1 MGPTQAPA
9 GRPRPIVIDDFESST
24 LSGWSLT
31 VNGEGGW
38 FIYTKGTTPPDP
50 SKSDPN
56 VPFNVPD
63 PPQGKFAVVSDMNGP
78 GMRILS
84 RDVRLDGRYVLHL
97 ILFYVS
103 GADDFYSANT
113 LRNDFEDNQ
122 QFRIDIVKT
131 TAAAD
136 SLANGDV
143 LANVFHTSP
152 GDPRTR
158 APADVA
164 FNLSRWQGQTVRLRL
179 ASADNHGPLRV
190 GVDEIRLEP
199 VGQ

>member
-1 MGPTQAPA
+1 
-9 GRPRPIVIDDFESST
+9 
-24 LSGWSLT
+24 
-31 VNGEGGW
+31 
-38 FIYTKGTTPPDP
+38 
-50 SKSDPN
+50 
-56 VPFNVPD
+56 
-63 PPQGKFAVVSDMNGP
+63 
-78 GMRILS
+78 MRILS

-97 ILFYVS
+97 TLFYVS

-113 LRNDFEDNQ
+113 LRHDFEDNQ
-122 QFRIDIVKT
+122 QFRIDLVKT

-136 SLANGDV
+136 SLADGDV

-164 FNLSRWQGQTVRLRL
+164 FDLSRWQGQTVRLRL